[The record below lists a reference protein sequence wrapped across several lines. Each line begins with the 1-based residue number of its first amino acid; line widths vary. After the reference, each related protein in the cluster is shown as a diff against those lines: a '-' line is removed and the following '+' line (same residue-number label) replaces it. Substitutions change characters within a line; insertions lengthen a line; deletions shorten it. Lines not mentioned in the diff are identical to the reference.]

1 MISPKLFLLLSTVI
15 LICCHSKNSG
25 TTLTDSVVAD
35 AGENLPVDNQDYER
49 WFNIENYVAGGNIPL
64 DSIQEVDVTG
74 VIVINPT
81 PAQLKALME
90 ENGESFYT
98 IADDASFYQASAMA
112 QFDSLSVN
120 TIVADKRYLKLK
132 GTEKSWLIDIR
143 QDHAPEWNM
152 IFFDQHKAPKVM
164 PAIDVTPEELLN
176 YFGAGQ

>member
-1 MISPKLFLLLSTVI
+1 MTSPKSILLLFAVSLTA
-15 LICCHSKNSG
+15 CQPKNAESN
-25 TTLTDSVVAD
+25 LTDSIVAE
-35 AGENLPVDNQDYER
+35 AAAKLPVEDEDYER
-49 WFNIENYVAGGNIPL
+49 WFKIENYLIEENIPS
-64 DSIQEVDVTG
+64 DSIQEVDISG

-81 PAQLKALME
+81 PGQLKSLMR

-112 QFDSLSVN
+112 QFDSLAVK

-132 GTEKSWLIDIR
+132 GTDKSWLIDIR
-143 QDHAPEWNM
+143 QQHAPEWNM

-176 YFGAGQ
+176 YFGTDQ